1 MKFKDLSIDFFC
13 NFQIGFIP
21 LIFFGVFN
29 IPFGPAKP
37 YPLTMVVGKPI
48 PVPKIEGEPTEEML
62 NKYLK
67 LLIESYERIYNTHKD
82 RFGMG
87 NIKLRIV

>member
-1 MKFKDLSIDFFC
+1 
-13 NFQIGFIP
+13 
-21 LIFFGVFN
+21 
-29 IPFGPAKP
+29 
-37 YPLTMVVGKPI
+37 MVVGKPI